1 MRRLVSAAFALAAA
15 VSSAGCATSAPS
27 VVGPEPTTLWENARG
42 TDVVADGTFTPA
54 EARKIARAHD
64 AAHSCE
70 QTARD
75 FAKKNIERGWAVMH
89 QCILRNDFSDLETL
103 IESGWAEH
111 VAASPDAASL
121 LAHVIA
127 VRGGDVENDI
137 RLLRR
142 RKMPVYSLQAAL
154 AEPDSYRGRY
164 VLVRGTA
171 RNGRPAD
178 GGRSFRLVETK
189 VMAESEWVTPP
200 NSTRLSTRTAGTL
213 ADQPGVDIR
222 GRGVVERNQRDET
235 AKVEILHNV
244 SVETGRE
251 LLASIKSDEPS
262 LEPATDYIVVLRFE
276 GVREIKIED
285 SDDVDDEATAVVVDY
300 FEPESSRFARLGR

>member
-1 MRRLVSAAFALAAA
+1 MRRFVVSAFAIAAA
-15 VSSAGCATSAPS
+15 ASFVGCATSPM
-27 VVGPEPTTLWENARG
+27 VVGAEPTMLWENARG
-42 TDVVADGTFTPA
+42 NEVATEGTFTPA

-75 FAKKNIERGWAVMH
+75 FAHKNMQRGWAVMH
-89 QCILRNDFSDLETL
+89 QCVLRNDFSDLEL
-103 IESGWAEH
+103 LLESGWAEH

-154 AEPDSYRGRY
+154 AEPDNYRGRF

-171 RNGRPAD
+171 RTGRPVE

-200 NSTRLSTRTAGTL
+200 NSTRLTTRTSGTL
-213 ADQPGVDIR
+213 ADQPGIELR
-222 GRGVVERNQRDET
+222 GRGVVERNQRDEGT
-235 AKVEILHNV
+235 KVEVLHNV

-251 LLASIKSDEPS
+251 LMANITTNEPS
-262 LEPATDYIVVLRFE
+262 LEPATEYVVVLRFE
-276 GVREIKIED
+276 GMREIKIED
-285 SDDVDDEATAVVVDY
+285 SDDVDDEAIGVVVDY
-300 FEPESSRFARLGR
+300 FEPETSRFARLGR

>member
-1 MRRLVSAAFALAAA
+1 MRRLASAAFAFAAA
-15 VSSAGCATSAPS
+15 SFAGCATAPS
-27 VVGPEPTTLWENARG
+27 VVGAEPTTLWENARG
-42 TDVVADGTFTPA
+42 TETVAVGAFTPA

-75 FAKKNIERGWAVMH
+75 FAKKNIQRGWAVMH
-89 QCILRNDFSDLETL
+89 ECILRNDFSDLEIL

-127 VRGGDVENDI
+127 VRGGDVESDI

-142 RKMPVYSLQAAL
+142 RKMPLYSLQAAL
-154 AEPDSYRGRY
+154 AEPASYRGRY

-171 RNGRPAD
+171 RNGRPAE

-200 NSTRLSTRTAGTL
+200 NTARLSTRTAGTL
-213 ADQPGVDIR
+213 ADQPGIDIR
-222 GRGVVERNQRDET
+222 GRGVVEQNQRDEST
-235 AKVEILHNV
+235 KVEILHNV

-251 LLASIKSDEPS
+251 LLASIKTDAPS

-285 SDDVDDEATAVVVDY
+285 SDDVDDEATGVIVDY
-300 FEPESSRFARLGR
+300 FEPETSRFARLGR

>member
-1 MRRLVSAAFALAAA
+1 MPATSPHSLEERVDVFEGSFMCRLAAAAFALAAA
-15 VSSAGCATSAPS
+15 ATLAGCATAPS

-42 TDVVADGTFTPA
+42 AEAFNEGTFTPA

-75 FAKKNIERGWAVMH
+75 FAKKNTQRGWAVMH
-89 QCILRNDFSDLETL
+89 ECILRNDFSDLEIL

-121 LAHVIA
+121 LAHVVA
-127 VRGGDVENDI
+127 VRGGDVESDI

-154 AEPDSYRGRY
+154 AEPGSYRGRY

-171 RNGRPAD
+171 RDGRPAD
-178 GGRSFRLVETK
+178 RRACGG
-189 VMAESEWVTPP
+189 
-200 NSTRLSTRTAGTL
+200 LS
-213 ADQPGVDIR
+213 
-222 GRGVVERNQRDET
+222 
-235 AKVEILHNV
+235 
-244 SVETGRE
+244 
-251 LLASIKSDEPS
+251 
-262 LEPATDYIVVLRFE
+262 LRAAH
-276 GVREIKIED
+276 D
-285 SDDVDDEATAVVVDY
+285 
-300 FEPESSRFARLGR
+300 